1 MRRYILARRSQGYE
15 RTVLRLII
23 PKATSP
29 VPNSPSEAGS
39 GVAAALCSVG
49 CVLIVNVSGPSL
61 TIFPLS
67 CVAVTASDPPLNKP
81 KFAEGKVKE
90 NGSMIIPVSHA
101 ASGAQLA
108 NNNPP
113 ALRSSPAASGKLEFP
128 NVPVS
133 VAEIICWSSGI
144 VYMKVPT
151 SNVIPNGPVVF
162 NGPLNSGRV
171 ALIVAAFKQ
180 SAETARSRTHIRV
193 L

>member
-1 MRRYILARRSQGYE
+1 MNPGEKEPGYE
-15 RTVLRLII
+15 RTVLRLIS
-23 PKATSP
+23 PKATNP
-29 VPNSPSEAGS
+29 APNRPRVAGS

-90 NGSMIIPVSHA
+90 NGSIIIPVSHD

-113 ALRSSPAASGKLEFP
+113 ALRSSPAASGKLVFP

-133 VAEIICWSSGI
+133 VAEIICWPTGI
-144 VYMKVPT
+144 VYMNVPT
-151 SNVIPNGPVVF
+151 FSVIPNGPVVF
-162 NGPLNSGRV
+162 NGPLNSGRL
-171 ALIVAAFKQ
+171 ALIIAAFKQ
-180 SAETARSRTHIRV
+180 SAENARSMAHVRV